1 MLLSLKFLS
10 LFVKKNPVSWK
21 SNVLFSFKCNPMDRG
36 AWRAKQSMGSQKS
49 ATTMDRG
56 AWRAIQSMGSQEP
69 ATTDRL
75 NLPTQAKVTI
85 RVIGFTKYSD
95 PLVSWMLQEEKIHPV
110 ILAEKIVSYK
120 LIMGHSYMF
129 KSIKDLSVKKS
140 NQFNTNPQQ
149 QCCNSEFK
157 RKTCKINLFWMFCHQ
172 HLT

>member
-1 MLLSLKFLS
+1 MLGDNMLLSLKFLS

-21 SNVLFSFKCNPMDRG
+21 SNVLFSFKCNP
-36 AWRAKQSMGSQKS
+36 
-49 ATTMDRG
+49 MDRG

-110 ILAEKIVSYK
+110 ILAEKIFSYK
-120 LIMGHSYMF
+120 LLMGHSYMF